1 MKLVNGGIT
10 IEVDPADAQRYLRA
24 GFVRAIE
31 QPVERQAAVRPVE
44 PDAQAPVE
52 AIEPE
57 DDDAEKPVKKA
68 KARKK
73 ETNGNN

>member
-1 MKLVNGGIT
+1 MKMVNGGVT
-10 IEVDPADAQRYLRA
+10 IEVDPTDAQRYLNA

-44 PDAQAPVE
+44 PDAQAPIE
-52 AIEPE
+52 AIEPKDE
-57 DDDAEKPVKKA
+57 DAEKPVKKA

-73 ETNGNN
+73 ETNGNS